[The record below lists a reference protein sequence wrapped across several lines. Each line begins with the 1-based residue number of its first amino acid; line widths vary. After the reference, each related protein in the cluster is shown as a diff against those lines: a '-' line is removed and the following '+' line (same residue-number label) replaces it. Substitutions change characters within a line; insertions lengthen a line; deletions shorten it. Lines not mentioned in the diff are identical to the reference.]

1 MDLKKSYNE
10 KLNINQNKN
19 DYEFEFQFKLLIF
32 GDS

>member
-1 MDLKKSYNE
+1 MDLNKSYNE